1 MKRIR
6 VFLLL
11 LTLALLPVLPAAA
24 EELPNALNLYWGR
37 MTTNE
42 WEELFNPGEI
52 EMADS
57 SLVALALARK
67 VAEAGDWLSFE
78 VEGQLARHYGGDRYW
93 EVVALGGARWEP
105 FWWDRYVDTSLAFG
119 LGASYATR
127 RPQVEIDKDGDTER
141 LLAYW
146 MVEIAVSLPQYPQ
159 LALIGRLHH
168 RSGAYGLFA
177 DEGGST
183 APAVGLKY
191 RF

>member
-1 MKRIR
+1 MKRLR
-6 VFLLL
+6 VSLLL
-11 LTLALLPVLPAAA
+11 LCLVFSPLPAAG

-37 MTTNE
+37 MSANE
-42 WEELFNPGEI
+42 WEELFNPGDFEA
-52 EMADS
+52 ADS
-57 SLVALALARK
+57 SLVAVALARK
-67 VAEAGDWLSFE
+67 VGALDDWLSFE
-78 VEGQLARHYGGDRYW
+78 VEGQLARHYGGERYW
-93 EVVALGGARWEP
+93 EFVALGGARWEP
-105 FWWDRYVDTSLAFG
+105 FWWDRTLDTSLAFG

-146 MVEIAVSLPQYPQ
+146 MIELAVSLPQHPQ

-183 APAVGLKY
+183 APTLGLKY